1 MKEPPRLTEV
11 KQGGSFV
18 VSKSEGSVAVAAV
31 VPVDRPQDEAGGAPA
46 DNDTDGYEPEDPGPG
61 DGVHFAFITSSYG
74 PVRPGDEP
82 PQRPVGVEA
91 DRGAYPERDGEPG
104 TAHVT
109 CRRPGR
115 CAFPRRGCR
124 AGRRRSPR
132 RSSGTARRRWPP
144 RTRRR

>member
-1 MKEPPRLTEV
+1 NERTAPALKAGAVLCVE
-11 KQGGSFV
+11 
-18 VSKSEGSVAVAAV
+18 SEGSVAVAAV
-31 VPVDRPQDEAGGAPA
+31 VPVDRPQDEAGEAVA
-46 DNDTDGYEPEDPGPG
+46 ERDTDGYEPEDPGPG

-104 TAHVT
+104 AAHVT

-132 RSSGTARRRWPP
+132 RSSGTARRRWP
-144 RTRRR
+144 RWTRRR